1 MELHYKCTMWCKL
14 IFSDETD
21 KKDLIQKLNEGYLPL
36 ELGYNESVEGVNNTE
51 WIPIN
56 DTEEFIS
63 VEENDNQSTIKLY
76 DNISKAPIWDNSYE
90 SEIKRRLSRKN

>member
-1 MELHYKCTMWCKL
+1 MWCKL
-14 IFSDETD
+14 IFSDETN

>member
-1 MELHYKCTMWCKL
+1 MRN
-14 IFSDETD
+14 
-21 KKDLIQKLNEGYLPL
+21 KK
-36 ELGYNESVEGVNNTE
+36 YNISY
-51 WIPIN
+51 
-56 DTEEFIS
+56 TEEFIS